1 VERIWRRSRSCKAS
15 PPPRPLAD
23 ARARERSSHIG
34 YYLIDAG
41 QNVIKEAIGYDAPFA
56 ERIRGAVRRWPTF
69 FYLSTIALATC
80 GIFAAV
86 LARSAGP
93 TPTARQ
99 FAIVLMIAL
108 IPVMECAI
116 AVTNLLVTHLL
127 KPERLPR
134 LDFSAGI
141 PEECRHAG
149 LRFPSCCIRE
159 TGSRS
164 DS

>member
-1 VERIWRRSRSCKAS
+1 MRALGSGVRT
-15 PPPRPLAD
+15 LATT
-23 ARARERSSHIG
+23 
-34 YYLIDAG
+34 LIDAG

-108 IPVMECAI
+108 IPVMEMRDRGDEFAGD
-116 AVTNLLVTHLL
+116 AFAQTG
-127 KPERLPR
+127 RLPAWISP
-134 LDFSAGI
+134 L
-141 PEECRHAG
+141 
-149 LRFPSCCIRE
+149 
-159 TGSRS
+159 
-164 DS
+164 